1 MYSRGHKFWEENP
14 FARSVYQAMV
24 PVKDGRAS
32 YSSKESQQQRE
43 IDVANKTAKVVRF
56 HALGG
61 PEVLKIQDEPIPV
74 PGAGEALL
82 QVKAIG
88 LNRAEVMFRAGQ
100 YLESAVLP
108 SKLGY
113 EAAGVVAAVG
123 PDVDKSWIGRKAS
136 TVPGFLMTNYG
147 VYGEVALVPASALA
161 IYPEKLTPEEGTSIW
176 MQYLTAYGA
185 LITNARIGK
194 GDFVIITAASS
205 SVGIAA
211 IEMVKA
217 EGAISIAT
225 TRTSKKKGVRVEVGA
240 AHVIATAEENFLP
253 RVKEI
258 TGGKGARVIFDPIGG
273 KGVAALAEAA
283 AHEGIIFEY
292 GALAPEPTPFPLFA
306 ALSKAL
312 TVRGYTVREIL
323 SVPQLK
329 AAAVKYVFDH
339 VAAGNFKPRI
349 DRVFPLAQIVEAHR
363 YMESNQ
369 QIGKIVV
376 TV

>member
-1 MYSRGHKFWEENP
+1 LT
-14 FARSVYQAMV
+14 
-24 PVKDGRAS
+24 
-32 YSSKESQQQRE
+32 
-43 IDVANKTAKVVRF
+43 VANKTAKVVRF
-56 HALGG
+56 HILGG
-61 PEVLKIQDEPIPV
+61 PEVLKIQEEPIPE
-74 PGAGEALL
+74 PGKGEVLL

-88 LNRAEVMFRAGQ
+88 LNRAEVMFRSGQ
-100 YLESAVLP
+100 YLESPVLP

-123 PDVDKSWIGRKAS
+123 PGVDKGWLGKKAS
-136 TVPGFLMTNYG
+136 TVPAFLMTQYG
-147 VYGEVALVPASALA
+147 VYGEAAIVPASALA
-161 IYPEKLTPEEGTSIW
+161 AYPEKLTPEEGASIW

-185 LITNARIGK
+185 LITHAQVRK

-225 TRTSKKKGVRVEVGA
+225 TRTSKKKAALAELGA
-240 AHVIATAEENFLP
+240 THVIATQEEDFLA

-258 TGGKGARVIFDPIGG
+258 TGDQGARVIFDPIAG
-273 KGVAALAEAA
+273 KGVELLAQAAAL
-283 AHEGIIFEY
+283 GGTIFEY
-292 GALAPEPTPFPLFA
+292 GALALEPTPFPLFT
-306 ALSKAL
+306 ALSKGL
-312 TVRGYTVREIL
+312 SVRGYTIREVL
-323 SVPQLK
+323 FQPKLRPQ
-329 AAAVKYVFDH
+329 AEQYVFDRIK
-339 VAAGNFKPRI
+339 AGNFKPRI

>member
-1 MYSRGHKFWEENP
+1 
-14 FARSVYQAMV
+14 
-24 PVKDGRAS
+24 
-32 YSSKESQQQRE
+32 
-43 IDVANKTAKVVRF
+43 
-56 HALGG
+56 LGG
-61 PEVLKIQDEPIPV
+61 PEVLKIQEEPIPE
-74 PGAGEALL
+74 PGTGEVRLN
-82 QVKAIG
+82 VKAIG
-88 LNRAEVMFRAGQ
+88 LNRAEVMFRRGE

-113 EAAGVVAAVG
+113 EAAGIVAAVG
-123 PDVDKSWIGRKAS
+123 PEVDQTWLGKKAS
-136 TVPGFLMTNYG
+136 TLPAFLMTNYG
-147 VYGEVALVPASALA
+147 VYGDVAIVPASALA

-185 LITNARIGK
+185 LIAHAQITK

-225 TRTSKKKGVRVEVGA
+225 TRTSKKSATLVEVGA
-240 AHVIATAEENFLP
+240 THVIATAEEDFVA

-258 TGGKGARVIFDPIGG
+258 TDGRGARVIFDPIAG
-273 KGVAALAEAA
+273 KGIELLAQAA
-283 AHEGIIFEY
+283 AVGGTVFEY

-306 ALSKAL
+306 ALSRGL
-312 TVRGYTVREIL
+312 SIRGYTLREVL
-323 SVPQLK
+323 SVPKLRAK
-329 AAAVKYVFDH
+329 AQQYVFDH
-339 VAAGNFKPRI
+339 VAAGDFKPRI
-349 DRVFPLAQIVEAHR
+349 DRVFPFEEIVEAHR
-363 YMESNQ
+363 YMESNE